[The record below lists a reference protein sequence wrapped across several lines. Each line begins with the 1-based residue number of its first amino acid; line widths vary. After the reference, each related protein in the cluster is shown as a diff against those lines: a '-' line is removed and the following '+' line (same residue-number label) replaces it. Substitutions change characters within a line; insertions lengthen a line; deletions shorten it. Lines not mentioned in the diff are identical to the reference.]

1 MPDAAPRSP
10 AELAA
15 ALQTRRAEFKAFL
28 AARVGGEAE
37 AEDILQAGLLKAL
50 RSGDGLRDEEKA
62 TAWFY
67 RLLRRAVIDHYR
79 ARGAERRRTEALGGL
94 VAALEEDRTEA
105 AAFAVGACGC
115 LGQVI
120 ATLPP
125 PRAELL
131 RRVDLDGESVQSA
144 AAALGLTPNHASV
157 TLHRARR
164 DLRVRLEAFCGE
176 CSEGACLAC
185 DCGEREEP

>member
-10 AELAA
+10 AELAV
-15 ALQTRRAEFKAFL
+15 ALQARRAEFKAFL

-50 RSGDGLRDEEKA
+50 RSGHELRDQEKA

-79 ARGAERRRTEALGGL
+79 ARGSERRRTEALGGL
-94 VAALEEDRTEA
+94 VTALEEDRAEA
-105 AAFAVGACGC
+105 AAFATGACGC
-115 LGQVI
+115 LDGVV
-120 ATLPP
+120 ATLPH

-131 RRVDLDGESVQSA
+131 RRVDFQGESVHSA
-144 AAALGLTPNHASV
+144 AAALGLTANHASV

-164 DLRVRLEAFCGE
+164 DLRARLEAFCGD
-176 CSEGACLAC
+176 CTEGACLDC
-185 DCGEREEP
+185 DCGERG